1 MYVQRM
7 TIRKRFSTIL
17 SYYDDRAVFI
27 KSNSALFPPQS
38 FASDFIIAHFAPLV
52 KRGYRGVQK
61 GSSHELPFG
70 FNCFW
75 WLKPLRRRGRSR
87 VAYLGVGDGVD
98 VIVC

>member
-61 GSSHELPFG
+61 RQLARAA
-70 FNCFW
+70 FW
-75 WLKPLRRRGRSR
+75 F
-87 VAYLGVGDGVD
+87 
-98 VIVC
+98 